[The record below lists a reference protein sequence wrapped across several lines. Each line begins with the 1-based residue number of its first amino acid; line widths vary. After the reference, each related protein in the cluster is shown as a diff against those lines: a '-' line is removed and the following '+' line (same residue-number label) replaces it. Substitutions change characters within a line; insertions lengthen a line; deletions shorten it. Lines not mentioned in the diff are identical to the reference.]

1 MTELDAKF
9 NALYVSLIA
18 LLPKDGT
25 PLTVAELVQATGAAQ
40 TNVIGVLMGPYM
52 EGRIGFCV
60 KTDSYFATTD
70 ANHLPTKRKQNDPSQ
85 T

>member
-9 NALYVSLIA
+9 NDLYVSLMA
-18 LLPKDGT
+18 LLPEDGT
-25 PLTVAELVQATGAAQ
+25 PMTVAELVRATGAAQ

-60 KTDSYFATTD
+60 KTDTYFAT
-70 ANHLPTKRKQNDPSQ
+70 RKHNDSSTQ
-85 T
+85 RKST

>member
-9 NALYVSLIA
+9 NALYVSLMA

-40 TNVIGVLMGPYM
+40 TNVIGLLMGPYM

-60 KTDSYFATTD
+60 KTDTYFATPKHNDSLTQ
-70 ANHLPTKRKQNDPSQ
+70 RKS